1 MLINIYIFSLLLSM
15 ISGESVC
22 NEVVPSP
29 QQIRLA
35 YRTNGMTVSWT
46 TMGMPN
52 GTNDSPNPTVFY
64 GLSSTEMFNQS
75 TGSSTTYGTFWF
87 HNVPLVNLEPSTMYY
102 YMIFSTAY
110 VTSSA
115 TYSFRSAQN
124 VSSSNHSFVV
134 TILGDLG
141 LNRSPY
147 IPFNDTTVDL
157 STCYCAD
164 QTMASLV
171 EVQEGTD
178 WYLHLGDIAYADF
191 YYLLTNASYEG
202 ILNDWQCRMQ
212 SITAEKAYMTLPGN
226 HDVTCR
232 DPVIS
237 NLCPNMEQNFST
249 YLHRWYMAGDEVGGF
264 QNMWYSFD
272 YGQAHFII
280 IDTETDFPEAP
291 SGQPLFII

>member
-1 MLINIYIFSLLLSM
+1 M

-35 YRTNGMTVSWT
+35 YRPNGMTVSWT
-46 TMGMPN
+46 TVGMPN

-64 GLSSTEMFNQS
+64 GLSPTEMFNQS
-75 TGSSTTYGTFWF
+75 TGSSTTYGIFWF
-87 HNVPLVNLEPSTMYY
+87 HNVPLVNLEPSTIYY
-102 YMIFSTAY
+102 YMISSTAY

-115 TYSFRSAQN
+115 NYSFRSSHN
-124 VSSSNHSFVV
+124 SSSSNHSFVV

-164 QTMASLV
+164 QTMTSLM
-171 EVQEGTD
+171 EAKEGTD
-178 WYLHLGDIAYADF
+178 FYLHLGDIAYGDF

-202 ILNDWQCRMQ
+202 ILNEWQCRMQ
-212 SITAEKAYMTLPGN
+212 SITAGKAYMTLPGN

-237 NLCPNMEQNFST
+237 DLCPNMEQNFST
-249 YLHRWYMAGDEVGGF
+249 YLHRWYMAGDEDGGF

-280 IDTETDFPEAP
+280 IDTETDFPDAP
-291 SGQPLFII
+291 SGQPLFIL